1 MENNYQMVY
10 DPAYTTLDKQSTVIA
25 MPDDMQLYHADV
37 GVNQDMIG
45 INHTDVSVI
54 EKLLTQENCFN
65 ALQDIEENSQ
75 LHRALL

>member
-1 MENNYQMVY
+1 M
-10 DPAYTTLDKQSTVIA
+10 LDDIHQ
-25 MPDDMQLYHADV
+25 YHTIV
-37 GVNQDMIG
+37 ELNPDMIG
-45 INHTDVSVI
+45 INITNVSVL